1 MTGKVES
8 GAGAATVDQPSM
20 AMSGEHKGSTADWL
34 FCRAGSHQFALPVP
48 HVIETMRMLPIE
60 SLAGAPPMVRGLC
73 IIRGAPTPV
82 VDSALMFNDRPIQC
96 ERLVTVRTGKRTI
109 AFATEAVLGVRTI
122 EAHELEQLPPLLSNV
137 QTIAAMSALD
147 GELVFFLQIARVV
160 PDDVLDRCTAEGM
173 QV

>member
-1 MTGKVES
+1 MTGEVES
-8 GAGAATVDQPSM
+8 GTGAATVDRPSM
-20 AMSGEHKGSTADWL
+20 AMSDAHEGSTAKWL

-60 SLAGAPPMVRGLC
+60 SLAGAPPMVSGLC

-82 VDSALMFNDRPIQC
+82 VDSALMFNDRPTQC

-122 EAHELEQLPPLLSNV
+122 QAHELAQLPPLLSGV
-137 QTIAAMSALD
+137 ETVAAMRALD

-160 PDDVLDRCTAEGM
+160 PDGVLDRCTAEGN
-173 QV
+173 QQ

>member
-20 AMSGEHKGSTADWL
+20 AMSGGYIGSTADWL
-34 FCRAGSHQFALPVP
+34 FCRAGSHLFALPVS
-48 HVIETMRMLPIE
+48 HVVETMRMLPIE
-60 SLAGAPPMVRGLC
+60 SLAGAPPVVRGLC

-82 VDSALMFNDRPIQC
+82 VDPALMLNDRSAQC

-122 EAHELEQLPPLLSNV
+122 AAHELEQLPPLLSNV
-137 QTIAAMSALD
+137 QTIAAMRALD

-160 PDDVLDRCTAEGM
+160 PDDVLDRCAAEGM
-173 QV
+173 QL

>member
-8 GAGAATVDQPSM
+8 STGAATVGQPSV
-20 AMSGEHKGSTADWL
+20 AVNGEHKGCTADWL
-34 FCRAGSHQFALPVP
+34 LCRVGSHQFALPVP
-48 HVIETMRMLPIE
+48 QVIETMRMLPIE
-60 SLAGAPPMVRGLC
+60 PLVGAPPMVRGLC

-82 VDSALMFNDRPIQC
+82 VDSASMFDDQPTQY

-109 AFATEAVLGVRTI
+109 AFATEAVLGVRAI
-122 EAHELEQLPPLLSNV
+122 RADELEQLPPLLSDV
-137 QTIAAMSALD
+137 QTIAAMRALD
-147 GELVFFLQIARVV
+147 GELVFLLQIARVI